1 MKRGF
6 LLCAERVGLIRCFAS
21 HSLRGQQRCRVLS
34 QCLSALFE
42 PTPWVLIPPKS
53 KKQPSLM
60 GRLLF
65 VAERVG
71 LTRSYRFSPLSGQQR
86 CGVLSQWL
94 LPLFEPTPWV
104 LIPPHKMK
112 KATLIVMRI
121 AFFSGEGGIRT
132 HGTIARTTVFETARF
147 NHSRTSP
154 YRCAGLAAQ
163 RDCEYK
169 HLGPFVQGFSG
180 ERGPACNLK
189 PV

>member
-21 HSLRGQQRCRVLS
+21 H
-34 QCLSALFE
+34 
-42 PTPWVLIPPKS
+42 
-53 KKQPSLM
+53 
-60 GRLLF
+60 
-65 VAERVG
+65 
-71 LTRSYRFSPLSGQQR
+71 PLSGAAMLWR
-86 CGVLSQWL
+86 AVSMAAAIVRTHSEGSH
-94 LPLFEPTPWV
+94 PTQ
-104 LIPPHKMK
+104 KQ
-112 KATLIVMRI
+112 KATIPDGKI
-121 AFFSGEGGIRT
+121 AFCRGEGGIRT

-180 ERGPACNLK
+180 ESRWLLGGAYIRQSFSGCRRCQLSYSLHVQFECHLGRMN
-189 PV
+189 